1 MYFFFWGGAGN
12 YIPSVD
18 VIWMKKIQ
26 RTKIAKTAL
35 YFDTGRICHF
45 AWLTVGSPQ
54 ISRLHP
60 RKLLILKFI
69 CSKIL
74 GGGSG
79 LALGLKVSGCHG
91 EFGKKIKKFAPGV
104 EHCGST
110 ANVKKRRSRH
120 LYKGEYG
127 KSTQNGCFCKFCPW

>member
-1 MYFFFWGGAGN
+1 MYFFLGGGAGN

-54 ISRLHP
+54 ISWLPIDLYRILSKKP
-60 RKLLILKFI
+60 PVFLL
-69 CSKIL
+69 
-74 GGGSG
+74 
-79 LALGLKVSGCHG
+79 
-91 EFGKKIKKFAPGV
+91 
-104 EHCGST
+104 
-110 ANVKKRRSRH
+110 N
-120 LYKGEYG
+120 
-127 KSTQNGCFCKFCPW
+127 FCPLGVGAF

>member
-1 MYFFFWGGAGN
+1 MICDTIVDFVMKKKMFS
-12 YIPSVD
+12 IIVD
-18 VIWMKKIQ
+18 VIILYTVTSTETPNLKIYLQ
-26 RTKIAKTAL
+26 
-35 YFDTGRICHF
+35 
-45 AWLTVGSPQ
+45 Q
-54 ISRLHP
+54 N
-60 RKLLILKFI
+60 
-69 CSKIL
+69 L